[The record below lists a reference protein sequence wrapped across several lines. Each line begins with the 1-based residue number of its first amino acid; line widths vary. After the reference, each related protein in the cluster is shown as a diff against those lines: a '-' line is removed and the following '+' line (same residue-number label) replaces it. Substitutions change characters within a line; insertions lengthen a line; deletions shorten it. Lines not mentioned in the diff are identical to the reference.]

1 MHGPAYA
8 GDCRQA
14 LLDLADVYDVRVGAS
29 FELAHPGVI

>member
-14 LLDLADVYDVRVGAS
+14 LLDLADAYEARFTRTS
-29 FELAHPGVI
+29 S